1 MSEGAV
7 LSFFGDSVR
16 RLLRRAMGQPADA
29 PEAARDED
37 GDSFLRRSSGLRE
50 FWKGIP
56 RGLGLQILDLGAAS
70 QANINFVT
78 DLGHKI
84 YTADLLHSILLAA
97 PKENSSGESL
107 PETPDFFREN
117 LNFAEGQFDGIL
129 CWDLFDFVPDPLTQ
143 PLVARL
149 HRCLKPGGMALSFFH
164 TGTPGQRVPVYQ
176 YRIRAEDTLQMTDR
190 GSAPIT
196 RHFNNRTIETLFR
209 DFASLRFYL
218 SRDSLREVISVR

>member
-7 LSFFGDSVR
+7 LSFFGDGVR
-16 RLLRRAMGQPADA
+16 RLLRRALGQSLGA
-29 PEAARDED
+29 PEEVRDHE
-37 GDSFLRRSSGLRE
+37 GDFLLRRSSGLRE
-50 FWKGIP
+50 FWKGMPGEIS
-56 RGLGLQILDLGAAS
+56 LQILDLGAAS

-84 YTADLLHSILLAA
+84 YTADLLHSLLLAV
-97 PKENSSGESL
+97 PKEIPPGEPQ
-107 PETPDFFREN
+107 PEAIDFFREN

-143 PLVARL
+143 PLIARL
-149 HRCLKPGGMALSFFH
+149 HRCLKPGGTALSFFH
-164 TGTPGQRVPVYQ
+164 TGTAGQRVPVYQ
-176 YRIRAEDTLQMTDR
+176 YRICAQDTLQMTDR
-190 GSAPIT
+190 GTAPMA
-196 RHFNNRTIETLFR
+196 RNFNNRTIENLFR